1 MFMHG
6 DMRSENKAHTVIRF
20 TFSGAWDWDAFYRVL
35 DQREPC
41 TPGQMT
47 CVLIDLRAVRSI
59 PADAVQH
66 LRRAALM
73 VGATGGLIIVIATSV
88 NAATTFRLFV
98 TIYRSIAHRFR
109 LVESDRDAFDLLQM
123 PL

>member
-1 MFMHG
+1 MYG
-6 DMRSENKAHTVIRF
+6 DVRWENNARTVIRF
-20 TFSGAWDWDAFYRVL
+20 TFSGEWDWDEFYRVL

-41 TPGQMT
+41 VPGQNT
-47 CVLIDLRAVRSI
+47 CALIDLRAVRSV

-66 LRRAALM
+66 LRRAAHML
-73 VGATGGLIIVIATSV
+73 GTTGGMIIVIATSV

-98 TIYRSIAHRFR
+98 TIYRSVAHRFR
-109 LVESDRDAFDLLQM
+109 LVESDRDAFDILQM